1 MTSRTAFITGASV
14 GIGRATAKVLA
25 EQGYQLVLLARRA
38 EKLEALAAELSTPA
52 HLIACD
58 INDHAALDEAL
69 ASIPDAFRNPDV
81 LVNNAGLALGLK
93 SADRTDWLDWQTM
106 IQTNCLSL
114 AYLTR
119 QILPLMVARNQ
130 GHIINLGSIAGRYP
144 YQGGNV
150 YGATKAFVEQ
160 FSRNL
165 RTDVLGKQIR
175 VTNLSPGIIGNTEFS
190 LVRFHGDESA
200 ANAVYDSCE
209 ALTPEDIAECI
220 RWVVTLPAH
229 VNINELEVMP
239 TCQAAGGLAI
249 ARD

>member
-93 SADRTDWLDWQTM
+93 SADQTDWLDWQTM

-165 RTDVLGKQIR
+165 RTDVLGKKIR

>member
-25 EQGYQLVLLARRA
+25 EQGYQLVLLARRV

-93 SADRTDWLDWQTM
+93 SADQTDWLDWQTM

>member
-93 SADRTDWLDWQTM
+93 SADQTDWLDWQTM